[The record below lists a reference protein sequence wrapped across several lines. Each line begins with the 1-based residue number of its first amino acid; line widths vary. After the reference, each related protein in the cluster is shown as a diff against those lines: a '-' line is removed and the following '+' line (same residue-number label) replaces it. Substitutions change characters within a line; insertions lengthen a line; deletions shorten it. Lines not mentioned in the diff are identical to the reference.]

1 MIRLSAARPVT
12 VALVVA
18 ALAVAGCSSKKAATA
33 SSSTANG
40 TPAATTPAPGASA
53 SLPTFQGDPAA
64 VTAVKQAIAALGAAK
79 TVHMKG
85 TITQGGQSA
94 NVDLQFSNGHGATG
108 SIGYGGGTMKIIA
121 TATDIYVQADA
132 QAFSAFA
139 GGAVPSSALNLI
151 AGKWLRASA
160 SEATSQDNPFSA
172 FSDFANMQSFADQ
185 FTPSGS
191 VSLVK
196 GTTTINGKKAIGVLD
211 DGGGDPSQS
220 SILYVSDDSSHLPLR
235 IVPGPGATAA
245 TASGGPASGEI
256 DFVEYGQP
264 VTITAPA
271 GAIDIS
277 QLAALM
283 GAGAS
288 PTG

>member
-33 SSSTANG
+33 TSSTATD
-40 TPAATTPAPGASA
+40 TPTASAPGASA

-64 VTAVKQAIAALGAAK
+64 VTAVKHAIAALGAAK

-85 TITQGGQSA
+85 TITQGGQRA
-94 NVDLQFSNGHGATG
+94 TVDLQFSNGHGATG

-139 GGAVPSSALNLI
+139 GGAVPSSALDLI

-160 SEATSQDNPFSA
+160 AEATSQDNPFSA